1 VIGLLKKKGA
11 VVSYHDP
18 HIAHLSLDGWEMVS
32 VPDLLGAV
40 KEAECVVIVTNHSV
54 YDYPAILE
62 AASLVVD
69 TRNALGA
76 LGRGNPKVVRL

>member
-1 VIGLLKKKGA
+1 LKKKSA

-18 HIAHLSLDGWEMVS
+18 HIARLSHDGLEMVS

-54 YDYPAILE
+54 YNYPAILE

-69 TRNALGA
+69 TRNALGV